1 MSEYIKTKELRFP
14 GMVAR
19 IYQPVLTPEEKS
31 RRMQQIQKAAA
42 ALLTERK

>member
-19 IYQPVLTPEEKS
+19 IYQPELTEDERA
-31 RRMQQIQKAAA
+31 RRMREIQKAAA